1 MLDRIDQCTHDI
13 KMILIQLGFELP
25 PPTRLHN
32 HKLKQ
37 VQHDLKE
44 IAAILSVEPSNV
56 FNDAQQ
62 IFFICTGK
70 WHAIHNL
77 NDLHIASNQTRK
89 YLSRYFSRKYS

>member
-37 VQHDLKE
+37 VQYDLKE
-44 IAAILSVEPSNV
+44 IADILSVTSSNL
-56 FNDAQQ
+56 FDAAQQ

-77 NDLHIASNQTRK
+77 HDLNVASIRTQT
-89 YLSRYFSRKYS
+89 YLARYFSRKYS

>member
-1 MLDRIDQCTHDI
+1 MLDVIDQCTHDI

-44 IAAILSVEPSNV
+44 IAQILSVDSSNL

-62 IFFICTGK
+62 IFFVCTGK
-70 WHAIHNL
+70 WHTIHNL
-77 NDLHIASNQTRK
+77 NELGIASNWTRK
-89 YLSRYFSRKYS
+89 YLGRYFSRKYS